1 MRGRAAS
8 LLSEVG
14 CKVAFQIMKALI
26 TLHFNQFNG
35 NFSIMDSVHP
45 CLLKIA
51 LPKWIWTFDDLGYP
65 GVASVIALLFTVAIS
80 PGPLTCT
87 LNGLTLSVQIPFPG
101 LIIKFHL
108 IQILLP
114 TANLYWIADCPF
126 VLHSLFSFLIYCF
139 YAAEQLA
146 SPCDQAW

>member
-51 LPKWIWTFDDLGYP
+51 LPK
-65 GVASVIALLFTVAIS
+65 
-80 PGPLTCT
+80 
-87 LNGLTLSVQIPFPG
+87 
-101 LIIKFHL
+101 
-108 IQILLP
+108 
-114 TANLYWIADCPF
+114 
-126 VLHSLFSFLIYCF
+126 
-139 YAAEQLA
+139 
-146 SPCDQAW
+146 